1 MANAKEYQDLTEAT
15 SIDTDALVALAQ
27 PNAPELQ
34 TSKMSALAA
43 KIQELNAD
51 GPLAELEL
59 ATAIGKQ
66 QLAEALTEKGVPTTA
81 NETEIQMAD
90 KVRGLQTVSGFDQI
104 RGLVTNQLESANG
117 YSTYSM
123 SDSYARFFR
132 NIANG
137 DVIVLSGGVMSYIP
151 YGEYN
156 SVQEFFAA
164 ATHTVDVTEGGTGY
178 TFSRNYGMY
187 AVSED
192 FSKILVTLND
202 SGLRRIYSVSKDAG
216 FSLVKEFTKD
226 ASASDTK
233 TGWAVRNDGRYIVY
247 GTGDKQLSV
256 YDTDTDTDYLLNFP
270 TSLSTY
276 SYLAKVLMKDSN
288 LYFVGRTTPSSSYTS
303 LIGKVSYTIAED
315 GSVTFGSPEV
325 NQEGPSMYSL
335 TDAEWIHKPG
345 EDTVAPL
352 LWHFGDSYTLVNKIA
367 TNAPL
372 GQLTLY
378 SLSLANTLVST
389 SNVFKVKI
397 MPLDRTSINSNYYT
411 GSFLGLAAGTLT
423 FTDDEYVFKS
433 VALPYAL
440 HINKH
445 TGVVSTPAEEH
456 VYVTIMPEYSS
467 SGAYNTPMYSNPATG
482 FYIFCSGSNTD
493 NYKIGTIYYTSYN
506 LDKDKYIFGYQ
517 KQKNDATAYYL
528 PMINHAVLNTG
539 AYDAATTTVPLP
551 EESQSQQEAN

>member
-1 MANAKEYQDLTEAT
+1 MANAKEYKDLTEAA
-15 SIDTDALVALAQ
+15 SISSDALVALAQ
-27 PNAPELQ
+27 PNVPELQ

-43 KIQELNAD
+43 KMQELNTD

-59 ATAIGKQ
+59 ATSIGKQ
-66 QLAEALTEKGVPTTA
+66 QLAEALTEKGAASTPSDTLV
-81 NETEIQMAD
+81 QMAD
-90 KVRGLQTVSGFDQI
+90 KLRGLQTVDGFDQI
-104 RGLVTNQLESANG
+104 RGLVSNQPDSASS
-117 YSTYSM
+117 YSSYSM

-132 NIANG
+132 NIENG

-164 ATHTVDVTEGGTGY
+164 ATHTVDVSEGGTGY

-226 ASASDTK
+226 VSASDTK
-233 TGWAVRNDGRYIVY
+233 TGWAVRDDGRYIVY

-256 YDTDTDTDYLLNFP
+256 YDTDTDTDYILNFP
-270 TSLSTY
+270 TSLSTF
-276 SYLAKVLMKDSN
+276 SQLAKVLMKDSN
-288 LYFVGRTTPSSSYTS
+288 LYFVGRTSTSSSYGT
-303 LIGKVSYTIAED
+303 LIGKVSYTVAED

-325 NQEGPSMYSL
+325 NQQGPTIYSL
-335 TDAEWIHKPG
+335 TATEWIHKPG
-345 EDTVAPL
+345 DDTVAPL
-352 LWHFGDSYTLVNKIA
+352 LWNFGDAYTLASQIA
-367 TNAPL
+367 PNAPL
-372 GQLTLY
+372 AQLTLY
-378 SLSLANTLVST
+378 SLSLSNTLVST
-389 SNVFKVKI
+389 PNAFKVKI
-397 MPLDRTSINSNYYT
+397 MPLDRTNINSQYHT
-411 GSFLGLAAGTLT
+411 GSFFGLAAGTLT

-440 HINKH
+440 HIDKH
-445 TGVVSTPAEEH
+445 TGVVSIPTEEH
-456 VYVTIMPEYSS
+456 VYVTIMPSYSS
-467 SGAYNTPMYSNPATG
+467 SGAYNTPIYSNPATG

-493 NYKIGTIYYTSYN
+493 NYRIGTIYYTSYN

-528 PMINHAVLNTG
+528 PVINHDVLDTG
-539 AYDAATTTVPLP
+539 AYDVATTTVPLP
-551 EESQSQQEAN
+551 EETTTQETN